1 LQGLLLQVEVS
12 EIVVHEGD
20 EPDAVIDFFDSE
32 GLACEDGGDVDFL
45 AVQADAAAGRDEN
58 IAVMER

>member
-20 EPDAVIDFFDSE
+20 EPDAVIDFLDSE
-32 GLACEDGGDVDFL
+32 GLAGEDGGY
-45 AVQADAAAGRDEN
+45 
-58 IAVMER
+58 